1 MVGISSSLMGVERMF
16 SIKSN
21 AFTYEGRF
29 LLACLSTGFSP
40 KVLLVGTSHL
50 LLGAQL
56 KSLKNPDDCI
66 GCCISA
72 SEAIN
77 ILRVNHPGLVVISGY
92 SSNLTF
98 QDVIDYVSEK
108 CTQTRTVVFVENPD
122 LNYLPQSADSIIAE
136 KDTVLPENPVLQ
148 GLMALVSNA
157 TYRSPSIEAMIAD
170 SASYCDNLPDN
181 RVFLSVRDRQ
191 LLSGYLL
198 GLTNKQMAERLNLSP
213 RTIQTYSGQLL
224 QKLGV
229 NNRQKAL
236 IAALKIGF
244 SKFEKWF

>member
-1 MVGISSSLMGVERMF
+1 MVGISSSLKGVGRMH

-40 KVLLVGTSHL
+40 SVLLLGPSHL
-50 LLGAQL
+50 LLGAQF
-56 KSLKNPDDCI
+56 KSLKNPGDCI
-66 GCCISA
+66 GCCVSA
-72 SEAIN
+72 SEAID

-98 QDVIDYVSEK
+98 QDVINYVSENCPK
-108 CTQTRTVVFVENPD
+108 TRTVVFVES
-122 LNYLPQSADSIIAE
+122 LNLNLLPQSADSIIAE
-136 KDTVLPENPVLQ
+136 KDTTLPENPVLQ

-157 TYRSPSIEAMIAD
+157 TYRSPSIEALIAN
-170 SASYCDNLPDN
+170 SASYSHVIPDN
-181 RVFLSVRDRQ
+181 RVILSLRDRQ

-198 GLTNKQMAERLNLSP
+198 GLTNKQMAERLDLSP
-213 RTIQTYSGQLL
+213 RTIQTYSGNLL

-229 NNRQKAL
+229 KNRQKAL
-236 IAALKIGF
+236 IAAIKIGF
-244 SKFEKWF
+244 SRFEKWF